1 MVSETQQG
9 KQSVDGSAG
18 SRRAALAGKGGDSQT
33 VRRTSQYKDVFRK
46 IEGEHY
52 CSVPLVRGRI
62 RGDDK
67 PTAKKMKAVP
77 SPAIARISSGK
88 LSTVA
93 SLAASNPDIGSLK
106 VDAFDG
112 LDALGRMRLALDT
125 FGDGFALT
133 TSFGIQAAVS
143 LHLVSQLDRKVPVI
157 WVDTGYLPAETY
169 RYAQKLIGLLGLEVY
184 VAQSDISPA
193 RMEAL
198 YGRLWETGSVE
209 DLETYHRIRKVEP
222 LDRVFREL
230 GVTCWASGAREAQ
243 TQHRKAMLPLDKVRG
258 RWALRPLLDWSDS
271 DVQEYMQEHDLPPH
285 PLVAKGYS
293 TVGDWHS
300 SGPDTENASGR
311 ATRFGGLKQECG
323 IHTSGQRKS

>member
-1 MVSETQQG
+1 MVSDTQQG
-9 KQSVDGSAG
+9 KLSVDRHAG
-18 SRRAALAGKGGDSQT
+18 YKRGAIAAKGDVAET
-33 VRRTSQYKDVFRK
+33 VTRTSYYKDMFRK

-52 CSVPLVRGRI
+52 CSVPLVRSRN

-67 PTAKKMKAVP
+67 PTAKKIAAVP
-77 SPAIARISSGK
+77 SPALGGLSSGK

-93 SLAASNPDIGSLK
+93 SPAASNLDMDCLK
-106 VDAFDG
+106 VGAFDG

-169 RYAQKLIGLLGLEVY
+169 RYAQKLIGLLGLQVY

-198 YGRLWETGSVE
+198 YGRLWETGNVE

-243 TQHRKAMLPLDKVRG
+243 TLHRKAMLPLDQVRG

-271 DVQEYMQEHDLPPH
+271 DVQEYMLEHDLPPH
-285 PLVAKGYS
+285 PLVAQGYS

-300 SGPDTENASGR
+300 SGPDTEHASGR